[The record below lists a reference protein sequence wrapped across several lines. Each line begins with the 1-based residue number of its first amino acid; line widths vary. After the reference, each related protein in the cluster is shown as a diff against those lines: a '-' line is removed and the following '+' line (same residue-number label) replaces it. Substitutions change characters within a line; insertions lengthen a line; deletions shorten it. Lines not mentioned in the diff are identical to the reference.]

1 MKLVPLFFLLF
12 SFVNLLGQIQKT
24 VTFDNFNAPP
34 FRIEKK
40 DVTSIQAAFGFSQL
54 TFSEIETAS
63 QRFVSLQV
71 EGFGKTYEPGSP
83 DLPYY
88 IQLISVP
95 KEVKL
100 QLVVGSY
107 TERSLALSDEQINY
121 PIVPALASASKSD
134 DKDLKYFKGK
144 AYQENKFRE
153 KPVVQLKELG
163 IMRNAKIYEITY
175 RPFLYN
181 AVSNELKIRNNA
193 KVELIWDKQIKEAQ
207 SWNFTHPLKSAA
219 IDNTLSATENQRE
232 VYVIVAPLKFETSL
246 QEFIHWKEQQGYQV
260 IEGYVGREI
269 ESNTTSSIRNFLEPL
284 YTNPPS
290 GMAASSYLLIVGDV
304 SEIPAWNGVTSAH
317 ATDLYYAE
325 YTDDF
330 FPEIQYG
337 RFSVTTEEQLQA
349 VIAKTIYVE
358 QGAGSDG
365 AYQNKHLL
373 ISGVDSKYAPTYGN
387 GALNYYLTNYATSVF
402 GIEPAYYL
410 YGSGSPVLSD
420 GPQAKQ
426 DILNHFNQGVGYAY
440 YTAHCDALGW
450 SDPEFLLSDIP
461 SLSNLGYYPLM
472 IGNCCQSLKYNV
484 TSFGEEIVRVPEKG
498 AVAYIGAS
506 NDSYWD
512 EDYFWSVGFTDKI
525 VTNPEYE
532 SSGLGSWDAWFH
544 NHNEAVEMHAL
555 TASQLIHSGNM
566 AVQASTSNFKD
577 YYWEV
582 YALMGDPSL
591 IPAKFR
597 YQKLQADYN
606 PVFKVGQQSLQ
617 VSAAPGSTFTLF
629 ENENFMGFAKADA
642 SGVAQISFKAL
653 SQTGEKI
660 IQLTATH
667 PEYLPVIDS
676 LSCIPADGPYVVF
689 DSVLWVDSLG
699 NPINSINYGDRI
711 GAFLQFK
718 NYGNQDAADITF
730 EVNSESQWIADLTN
744 SNVTI
749 PEIQSGASYTTV
761 NPLTFTVS
769 KSIPDGELLYFEGLV
784 MHQPNHQA
792 GFEFSTP
799 VNAPILSMHDFQ
811 LDQSGSGNHNGIID
825 AGELFTLD
833 VKFVNTGHAQ
843 VSNTLIQWTSSNS
856 DNLEVIE
863 YATALSGIAVDSVV
877 QMLVVLQGGMEFFP
891 GENVTLSYQILAG
904 EPTSYQFSG
913 SISLVLGQEPAISMQ
928 NSHDTV
934 VNAYFYDSG
943 GPAGNYASLDTLTH
957 TFVPYHT
964 GEGLAVDFI
973 EFDVESSST
982 GCFDRLEV
990 YDGLTIDA
998 TLLGSFCSNN
1008 IVGQVQSSN
1017 ASGALTF
1024 RFISDNSAERAGW
1037 EAHLFSSPRHSL
1049 TFEITE
1055 GAEAEILLDNR
1066 LMMADAAGT
1075 ATFDYILSE
1084 GEKKYTIK
1092 KAGYFTLSGKISK
1105 LSSDSTIQL
1114 VLKKLPDV
1122 EFFIKHA
1129 DKPLEN
1135 VQVIFDERTLYTN
1148 ENGLVVFDQV
1158 LSGTKVYDVL
1168 LDGFVEVTG
1177 AIVVGKTNISQTI
1190 NLEPKTYTVNFTI
1203 KNGDFNLADA
1213 YITVFDTTLTTSIYG
1228 QASLEGILPQ
1238 TAIPFSVSKEGFNV
1252 YQGTFDVIA
1261 TDVSVE
1267 VDLTPV
1273 GISERFIKVIKVFPN
1288 PVSKS
1293 GELKISAE
1301 REINQLILYSHTGIM
1316 LHEEKISAKEFVFN
1330 VTNHPPGMYMLKIRL
1345 NDEWFY
1351 KKILIE

>member
-1 MKLVPLFFLLF
+1 M
-12 SFVNLLGQIQKT
+12 QKT
-24 VTFDNFNAPP
+24 VTLENFNAPP
-34 FRIEKK
+34 FRINNK
-40 DVTSIQAAFGFSQL
+40 DVNSIQATFGFSEL
-54 TFSEIETAS
+54 TFSEIETVTEH
-63 QRFVSLQV
+63 FVSLQV
-71 EGFGKTYEPGSP
+71 DGFGKTYEPGSP

-95 KEVKL
+95 KEVNL
-100 QLVVGSY
+100 QLELGSHA
-107 TERSLALSDEQINY
+107 EQSLVLREHQINF

-134 DKDLKYFKGK
+134 AKDLRYFKGK
-144 AYQENKFRE
+144 VYQENKFHE

-175 RPFLYN
+175 HPFLYN

-193 KVELIWDKQIKEAQ
+193 KVKLIWDKQIQELK

-219 IDNTLSATENQRE
+219 IENTLSATENQRE
-232 VYVIVAPLKFETSL
+232 VFVIVAPLKFETSL
-246 QEFIHWKEQQGYQV
+246 HDFIHWKEQQGFQV

-269 ESNTTSSIRNFLEPL
+269 ENNTTISIRNFLEPL
-284 YTNPPS
+284 YTNPQT

-330 FPEIQYG
+330 FPEIKYG

-349 VIAKTIYVE
+349 VIAKTMYVE

-373 ISGVDSKYAPTYGN
+373 ISGEDSKYAPTHGN
-387 GALNYYLTNYATSVF
+387 GALNYYLANYATSVF

-410 YGSGSPVLSD
+410 YGSGSPVLSES
-420 GPQAKQ
+420 PQAKQ

-440 YTAHCDALGW
+440 YTAHCDQLGW
-450 SDPEFLLSDIP
+450 NNPEFLLSDIP

-525 VTNPEYE
+525 VSNPEYE
-532 SSGLGSWDAWFH
+532 STGLGSWDAWFH
-544 NHNEAVEMHAL
+544 NHNEAEELHAL
-555 TASQLIHSGNM
+555 TASQIIYSGNM
-566 AVQASTSNFKD
+566 AVQASTSNLKD
-577 YYWEV
+577 YYWEI

-591 IPAKFR
+591 VPAKFR
-597 YQKLQADYN
+597 YQKLPVAYN
-606 PVFKVGQQSLQ
+606 PVFKLGQQSLQ

-629 ENENFMGFAKADA
+629 ENENFMGFAKTDA
-642 SGVAQISFKAL
+642 LGVAQISFKAL

-660 IQLTATH
+660 IRLTATH
-667 PEYLPVIDS
+667 PEYLPAIDS

-689 DSVLWVDSLG
+689 DSVFWVDSLG
-699 NPINSINYGDRI
+699 NPISSVNYGESI

-718 NYGNQDAADITF
+718 NYGNQDATDITI
-730 EVNSESQWIADLTN
+730 EVNSESTWLVEFTN
-744 SNVTI
+744 SNMTI
-749 PEIQSGASYTTV
+749 PEIKSGASFTSTE
-761 NPLTFTVS
+761 PITFTVS
-769 KSIPDGELLYFEGLV
+769 NTIPDAELLYFEGLV
-784 MHQPNHQA
+784 LHQPNHQA
-792 GFEFSTP
+792 GFGFFIP
-799 VNAPILSMHDFQ
+799 VNAPVLALHDFHI
-811 LDQSGSGNHNGIID
+811 DQSGSGNHNGIID

-833 VKFVNTGHAQ
+833 VEFVNTGHAQ
-843 VSNTLIQWTSSNS
+843 VSNTLIQWTSSNP

-863 YATALSGIAVDSVV
+863 YENALGGFAVDSTV
-877 QMLVVLQGGMEFFP
+877 QMQVVLQGGMDFFP
-891 GENVTLSYQILAG
+891 GEDLTLSYHILAG
-904 EPTSYQFSG
+904 DPTSYQFSG
-913 SISLVLGQEPAISMQ
+913 SIPLVLGQEPVISMQ
-928 NSHDTV
+928 NSRDTV

-943 GPAGNYASLDTLTH
+943 GPSGNYARLDTLTH

-982 GCFDRLEV
+982 GCFDRLEI
-990 YDGLTIDA
+990 YDGLTIDDP
-998 TLLGSFCSNN
+998 LLGSFCSNN
-1008 IVGQVQSSN
+1008 MVDQVQSSN
-1017 ASGALTF
+1017 VDGALTF
-1024 RFISDNSAERAGW
+1024 RFISDNSAEKAGW
-1037 EAHLFSSPRHSL
+1037 EAHLFSSPQHSL
-1049 TFEITE
+1049 TFEISD
-1055 GAEAEILLDNR
+1055 GAEAEILLDHR

-1075 ATFDYILSE
+1075 ATFDYTLSE
-1084 GEKKYTIK
+1084 GEKEYTIK
-1092 KAGYFTLSGKISK
+1092 KAGYFTQSGKISK

-1114 VLKKLPDV
+1114 VLEKLPDV
-1122 EFFIKHA
+1122 EFFIQLA
-1129 DKPLEN
+1129 GEPLEN
-1135 VQVIFDERTLYTN
+1135 VPVIFDERTLYTN
-1148 ENGLVVFDQV
+1148 ENGLAVFDQV
-1158 LSGTKVYDVL
+1158 LSGTKVYVVS

-1177 AIVVGKTNISQTI
+1177 AVVVGKTNVSQTV

-1213 YITVFDTTLTTSIYG
+1213 YITVFDTSLATSIYG
-1228 QASLEGILPQ
+1228 QASLDGILPQ
-1238 TAIPFSVSKEGFNV
+1238 SAIQFSVLKDGFNA
-1252 YQGTFDVIA
+1252 YQGAFDVIA
-1261 TDVSVE
+1261 ADVSVE

-1273 GISERFIKVIKVFPN
+1273 GISERFTKAIKVFPN

-1301 REINQLILYSHTGIM
+1301 REISQLILYSHSGIM
-1316 LHEEKISAKEFVFN
+1316 LHNEKISAKEFVFN
-1330 VTNHPPGMYMLKIRL
+1330 VTNHSPGMYMLKIRL
-1345 NDEWFY
+1345 SDEWFY
-1351 KKILIE
+1351 KKMLIE